1 MTQKNKDKTALIS
14 APWPVYN
21 RPSIQLGALKAS
33 LLNTFSDLNVDAYNF
48 YLNIAEKTGYRVYH
62 EISEKSWLAE
72 SIYAALLYPEKKDEI
87 KVFFDKESSDCKAVK
102 EIGFDAILETIKK
115 TSDELIEKIDWQQ
128 YLYVGVSVC
137 LCQLTSSLYFINRIK
152 EKFPKL
158 PVAVGGSLFS
168 GLNPEEFFNAFT
180 AIDFIIN
187 GEGELPLNHLT
198 KQFMERKNSSRFT
211 SIPGLIIRNRSGK
224 TDYTEDLNFS
234 QTKNLD
240 TLPVPDFSDYYKT
253 LGSLP
258 ASKQFFPTL
267 PMEMSRGCW
276 WSRKSVNDQRGC
288 AFCNLNLQWKG
299 YRGKSVN
306 RIIKELDYLSSKYKG
321 LSINFMD
328 NLIPFKNADDIFEKI
343 ITLKKDFSFFCEIR
357 ANISHDNLTIMRKAG
372 VRYVQ
377 VGIESLSSNLLHKIN
392 KGTTAIQNM
401 EIMKNC
407 EATGITNNS
416 NLILYFPTSDED
428 DVKETLKAL
437 EFADVFRPLTTVR
450 FQLGL
455 GSPVMNAS
463 KSFGIKSAFNHKNY
477 KILFPEAINTS
488 VRFLNQGYKGDLG
501 IQKKLWKPVTKRM
514 LEWETSYKKLH
525 DTPNATPIL
534 TYRDGKDFLI
544 IKKRKTDG
552 EHDTHRLTGESRGIY
567 LFCDKNRSFEEIKN
581 RFSKLSSQAI
591 FSFLSMMTDKKLI
604 FEDNERYL
612 SLAIKAP

>member
-1 MTQKNKDKTALIS
+1 MIQNNKDKTALIS

-33 LLNTFSDLNVDAYNF
+33 LLNNFPGLEVDSHHF
-48 YLNIAEKTGYRVYH
+48 YLNVAEKIGYKVYH

-87 KVFFDKESSDCKAVK
+87 KVLFEKESSDCKAVK
-102 EIGFDAILETIKK
+102 GIGFDAILTAIKK
-115 TSDELIEKIDWQQ
+115 TSDELIDKVDWRK
-128 YLYVGVSVC
+128 YLYAGVSVC
-137 LCQLTSSLYFINRIK
+137 LCQLTSSIYFINRIK
-152 EKFPKL
+152 EKFPEL

-198 KQFMERKNSSRFT
+198 KQFIDGKNSSEFT
-211 SIPGLIIRNRSGK
+211 SIPGLIIRNRPDK
-224 TDYTEDLNFS
+224 TDYTQDLNFS

-258 ASKQFFPTL
+258 PSKQFFPTL

-276 WSRKSVNDQRGC
+276 WSRKSEHDQRGC

-299 YRGKSVN
+299 YRGKSVD

-328 NLIPFKNADDIFEKI
+328 NLIPFKNADEIFEKVM
-343 ITLKKDFSFFCEIR
+343 TLKKDFSLFCEIR
-357 ANISHDNLTIMRKAG
+357 ANISYENLLTMRKAG

-377 VGIESLSSNLLHKIN
+377 VGIESLSSNLLYKIN

-428 DVKETLKAL
+428 DVEETLKAL
-437 EFADVFRPLTTVR
+437 EFAEVFRPLTTVR

-455 GSPVMNAS
+455 GSPVMNAG
-463 KSFGIKSAFNHKNY
+463 KAFGIKSAFNHKNY
-477 KILFPEAINTS
+477 KILFPERINTS

-501 IQKKLWKPVTKRM
+501 IQKKLWQPVKKRV
-514 LEWETSYKKLH
+514 LEWERSYKKLH
-525 DTPNATPIL
+525 DTPNAIPVL

-552 EHDTHRLTGESRGIY
+552 EHETHRLTGASREIY
-567 LFCDKNRSFEEIKN
+567 LFCEQNRSFTEIKN
-581 RFSKLSSQAI
+581 QFPRLSSQAI
-591 FSFLSMMTDKKLI
+591 FSFLSMMTEKKLI
-604 FEDNERYL
+604 FEDSDRYL